1 MRIIANF
8 FFFEFETALNQ
19 NIKSSRRRGE
29 GSVLG
34 GVAVFSRSRFS
45 VWKELSQLQGSLRRA
60 LLHWTEGTRRE
71 AGRSECWEAAQKK
84 KRRSLFP
91 LLSTPLL
98 SSPLLSSPPA
108 LCPSAQAA
116 EKPSR
121 PSCAGIRMFLGDR
134 QISGLAPVQR
144 ERGLVVRIHTLKRY
158 SSEMIHK
165 ETRGENVRLFGRFQ
179 KKKKKKGR
187 KSVQKYRKNQKQLL
201 LRR

>member
-1 MRIIANF
+1 MTFITIKRESKYGAGKKNQREIFIHLFIISVHFNGFYLGFFFFFFYARGFCLRIIANF

-84 KRRSLFP
+84 KDALFSLSF
-91 LLSTPLL
+91 LLLCCLHL
-98 SSPLLSSPPA
+98 SSPLLLLFARRLKQPRS
-108 LCPSAQAA
+108 QAA
-116 EKPSR
+116 P
-121 PSCAGIRMFLGDR
+121 
-134 QISGLAPVQR
+134 PV
-144 ERGLVVRIHTLKRY
+144 RGYVC
-158 SSEMIHK
+158 
-165 ETRGENVRLFGRFQ
+165 F
-179 KKKKKKGR
+179 
-187 KSVQKYRKNQKQLL
+187 
-201 LRR
+201 